1 MEEFR
6 IEEKIGA
13 NLIRTDDEFCL
24 EYGREKEAGFSGF
37 PLLVFD
43 GKLYSLVSGRDEVQ
57 RCRTEKKPLRY
68 ALVVDL
74 MGDRLD
80 LLRSLIRIKHETRG
94 FNVIETAIAV
104 KRLYCLSKNM
114 DPDMLY
120 RLGIPGNERFIE
132 GYVCLADAPDTLKK
146 LVLNGKLDKLTAFE
160 IFSFERRNW
169 VKVSRFTAGLKL
181 GTKKR
186 NSLLSMIYDIVQR
199 DGLGVERLVE
209 SKKIKDILKM
219 QIDPPHKGQKV
230 YEAIERIRYPYIT
243 QYKEKFYETLRK
255 VGMGRDFHLTVPQDF
270 EQWCFSISFSF
281 TSVDDFKRKVE
292 LLDTIGS
299 KSTFQEL
306 MDLRY

>member
-13 NLIRTDDEFCL
+13 NDIRTDDEFCL
-24 EYGREKEAGFSGF
+24 EYGREKETGFSGF

-74 MGDRLD
+74 MGDRLA
-80 LLRSLIRIKHETRG
+80 LLRSLIRIKHETGG
-94 FNVIETAIAV
+94 FNVIEAAIAV
-104 KRLYCLSKNM
+104 KRLYCPSKNVA
-114 DPDMLY
+114 PDMLHL
-120 RLGIPGNERFIE
+120 LGIPGNERFIE
-132 GYVCLADAPDTLKK
+132 GYVSLAGAPDTLKK
-146 LVLNGKLDKLTAFE
+146 LVLNGKLDILTAFE
-160 IFSFERRNW
+160 IFAFERRDW
-169 VKVSRFTAGLKL
+169 VRVSRFAAGIKL
-181 GTKKR
+181 GIKKR

-199 DGLGVERLVE
+199 DGLEVERLIE
-209 SKKIKDILKM
+209 RREIKDILKM

-243 QYKEKFYETLRK
+243 QYKKKFYETLRK
-255 VGMGRDFHLTVPQDF
+255 VGMGPELHLTIPQDF
-270 EQWCFSISFSF
+270 EQWNFSISFSF
-281 TSVDDFKRKVE
+281 ASVDDFKRKVE
-292 LLDTIGS
+292 LLGTIGS
-299 KSTFQEL
+299 KSAFQEL